1 MSGLGAAPEARMI
14 RVPIVAAFFVLSAL
28 TLAGLAS
35 RPSHATPARHAWF
48 VAEPAASGA
57 ECPYLEEREGA
68 APQGHAFQLPP
79 GHPPVPGYGADEG
92 ADLPEGH
99 PPVHQRAERFP
110 PGHPGATGA
119 ARARAAV
126 DPALVLDL

>member
-1 MSGLGAAPEARMI
+1 MI
-14 RVPIVAAFFVLSAL
+14 RGPIVAAFLVLSAL

-35 RPSHATPARHAWF
+35 RPVHAAAPARHAWF
-48 VAEPAASGA
+48 VAEPASSGA

-79 GHPPVPGYGADEG
+79 GHPPLPGYGAEESAG
-92 ADLPEGH
+92 LPDGH
-99 PPVHQRAERFP
+99 PPVHQRAERLP
-110 PGHPGATGA
+110 PGHPGAGGA